1 MDIQPTM
8 GLALSASIRLQ
19 MNLKIEKSA
28 VINRLANLPISTS
41 KSLLIPVMW
50 FDDSI
55 ERPPEDLLIL
65 LGDALSTGEKI
76 SRGVLIFSALVLT
89 GQLLICAAYFRWKKS
104 GSDLQ
109 KEMVIYEE
117 KNPESLKM
125 VT

>member
-76 SRGVLIFSALVLT
+76 SRGVLIFSTLVLT

-104 GSDLQ
+104 ESDMQ
-109 KEMVIYEE
+109 NEMVIYEE
-117 KNPESLKM
+117 KNAESLKM

>member
-28 VINRLANLPISTS
+28 VINKLANLPLSTG
-41 KSLLIPVMW
+41 KSLLIPIMW

-65 LGDALSTGEKI
+65 LGDALSTGDKI
-76 SRGVLIFSALVLT
+76 SRGLLIFSALVLT
-89 GQLLICAAYFRWKKS
+89 GQLLICAAYIRWKKS
-104 GSDLQ
+104 GNDKQ
-109 KEMVIYEE
+109 NQMVFFDE
-117 KNPESLKM
+117 KNAESLKM

>member
-109 KEMVIYEE
+109 NEMVIYEE

>member
-104 GSDLQ
+104 RSDLQ
-109 KEMVIYEE
+109 NEMVIYEE
-117 KNPESLKM
+117 KNAESLKM